1 MIPIPNIIT
10 SDSPKYKIFHF
21 FFLSN
26 LNQSLILTVNPK
38 PIIMKPYSAEDG
50 HVYDFAFGINWKG
63 VINDNRVAKYK

>member
-1 MIPIPNIIT
+1 MIPIPNII
-10 SDSPKYKIFHF
+10 SIDSPKYKIFH

-38 PIIMKPYSAEDG
+38 PIIMKPYSAEVG

-63 VINDNRVAKYK
+63 VIIDNRVAQYK